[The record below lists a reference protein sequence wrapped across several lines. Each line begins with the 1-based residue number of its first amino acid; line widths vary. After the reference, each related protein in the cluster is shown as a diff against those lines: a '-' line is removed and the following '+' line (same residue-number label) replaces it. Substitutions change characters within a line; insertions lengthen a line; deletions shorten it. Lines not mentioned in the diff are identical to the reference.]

1 MAPRL
6 PRSDRDR
13 ASRCAP
19 PRTCAVSPRV
29 ESCMILWLGLMFLTA
44 FLLAAALPQLQ
55 NPGFE
60 APTLSG
66 WESKTYRK
74 SGRDPL
80 SRLDSS
86 HAREGRQCL
95 LIEAP
100 DPASAG
106 VVQTLFLSPG
116 ALYRLRAWVKTE
128 ALAADGAPAAGG
140 LIEIQTPAGSV
151 GKSRPKSGA
160 SDWQEEAVMFRVP
173 SPGRVTIV
181 LADFEPGKATGT
193 GKIWFDGLHLEP
205 VAEPE
210 APEVRIFRKTGNTA
224 IDIKQGGQFIEHLC
238 RLVPSML
245 AQQVD
250 GDSFEDEPPYRFA
263 YKRELDKP
271 YRPWY
276 PDGAVQVAT
285 FSLDT
290 EGAFNGKRSQ
300 KIVLPLPH
308 VRAGISQDGFYVKKN
323 MAYRLRLHM
332 KGAGDV
338 PVWASL
344 VAPGGMVAAP
354 VSLGKAGTTWEP
366 AEVKLRPTRDVD
378 NATLSLQFEG
388 PGTLWLDRVYLI
400 GDDAVLGIWRP
411 DVVSALKD
419 LNPGVIRFGGTSIE
433 GFEWDQAIGDWDRRE
448 PFTTFWGGLEPNF
461 VGIEEFVQ
469 LCRYVGAEP
478 LICVRWSG
486 KKPEDAAAEVEYL
499 NGGSE
504 TRWGKVRAQNGHPD
518 PYGVKYW
525 QIGNEVGGSK
535 YDASIKDFAQ
545 AMKQVDP
552 AIKILSAYPDEQSI
566 ERGQGFLDYLCP
578 HHYEAGDL
586 EGKQADFEALRKQ
599 IERHAGDK
607 PVRVAVT
614 EWNTTG
620 GEFGL
625 ARGMLQT
632 LGNALSC
639 ARYHNLLQRHAGLV
653 EMAIRSNLIDSF
665 GSGVIVTGPG
675 WLYRSPTYY
684 TEQLYSRAA
693 GSYPLRL
700 ERDGGLAWHMAEPDL
715 SATVSADGKVLRIYG
730 VNSTGGSIP
739 VRFHLMD
746 YSAASEV
753 TGYVLQDRENRGD
766 SEAMNTPY
774 DRDRV
779 SVATKPGSAT
789 GSEPQFVYE
798 PYTVTLLELKL
809 KSP

>member
-1 MAPRL
+1 
-6 PRSDRDR
+6 
-13 ASRCAP
+13 
-19 PRTCAVSPRV
+19 
-29 ESCMILWLGLMFLTA
+29 MILWLGPMFLGA
-44 FLLAAALPQLQ
+44 FLLAATVAQLQ

-60 APTLSG
+60 AATLSG
-66 WESKTYRK
+66 WEIKIYQKT
-74 SGRDPL
+74 GQDPVV
-80 SRLDSS
+80 RLDSGQ
-86 HAREGRQCL
+86 AREGRQCL
-95 LIEAP
+95 LIEAR
-100 DPASAG
+100 DAASAA
-106 VVQTLFLSPG
+106 VFQTLYLPPG
-116 ALYRLRAWVKTE
+116 SLYRLKAWIKTE
-128 ALAADGAPAAGG
+128 ALAAAGG
-140 LIEIQTPAGSV
+140 LIEIQTPAGRV
-151 GKSRPKSGA
+151 GKSRPRSGT

-173 SPGRVTIV
+173 PPGRVRVV
-181 LADFEPGKATGT
+181 LANSEPGEAKGT
-193 GKIWFDGLHLEP
+193 GKIWFDGLRLEP
-205 VAEPE
+205 VQE
-210 APEVRIFRKTGNTA
+210 PEVRDVRIFERTGNTA
-224 IDIKQGGQFIEHLC
+224 IDVKQGGQFIELLC

-250 GDSFEDEPPYRFA
+250 GDSFEEEPPYRFSF
-263 YKRELDKP
+263 KREIDKP

-276 PDGAVQVAT
+276 PDGAVHVAQ

-290 EGAFNGKRSQ
+290 DGAFNGKRSQ

-308 VRAGISQDGFYVKKN
+308 VRAGIAQDGFYLKKGIN
-323 MAYRLRLHM
+323 YRLRLHL
-332 KGAGDV
+332 KGTGDV

-344 VAPGGMVAAP
+344 GAPGGAVAGP
-354 VSLGKAGTTWEP
+354 VSLGNASATWEP
-366 AEVKLRPTRDVD
+366 AEVKLRATRDVV
-378 NATLSLQFEG
+378 NATLSIQFEG
-388 PGTLWLDRVYLI
+388 PGTLWLDRIYLI

-433 GFEWDQAIGDWDRRE
+433 GFEWEQAIGDWDRRA
-448 PFTTFWGGLEPNF
+448 PFTTYWGGLEPNF

-504 TRWGKVRAQNGHPD
+504 TRWGKIRAQNGHRD

-525 QIGNEVGGSK
+525 QIGNEVGGPK

-545 AMKQVDP
+545 AMKGVDP

-578 HHYEAGDL
+578 HHYGAGDL

-599 IERHAGDK
+599 IEGHAGNK
-607 PVRVAVT
+607 RVRVAVT

-639 ARYHNLLQRHAGLV
+639 ARYHNLLQRYAGLV

-700 ERDGGLAWHMAEPDL
+700 ERDGDLPWHLAEPDL
-715 SATVSADGKVLRIYG
+715 SATVSADGKLLRIYG
-730 VNSTGGSIP
+730 VNSTAGSIR
-739 VRFHLMD
+739 VRFHLPD
-746 YSAASEV
+746 FPAASKV
-753 TGYVLQDRENRGD
+753 TAYVLKDRENRGD
-766 SEAMNTPY
+766 SEAMNTP
-774 DRDRV
+774 DDGDRV
-779 SVATKPGSAT
+779 AVLAGPVSAA
-789 GSEPQFVYE
+789 GSEPQFVFE
-798 PYTVTLLELKL
+798 PYSVTLLEVDKVDR
-809 KSP
+809 

>member
-1 MAPRL
+1 
-6 PRSDRDR
+6 
-13 ASRCAP
+13 
-19 PRTCAVSPRV
+19 
-29 ESCMILWLGLMFLTA
+29 MILWQGLMFLTA

-66 WESKTYRK
+66 WESRIYRK
-74 SGRDPL
+74 SGRDPIV
-80 SRLDSS
+80 RLDSS
-86 HAREGRQCL
+86 QAREGRQCL
-95 LIEAP
+95 LIEAL

-106 VVQTLFLSPG
+106 VAQTLFLSPG
-116 ALYRLRAWVKTE
+116 SLYRLRAWIKTE
-128 ALAADGAPAAGG
+128 ALSADGAPAAGG
-140 LIEIQTPAGSV
+140 LIEIQTPAGKV
-151 GKSRPKSGA
+151 GESRTRSGA
-160 SDWQEEAVMFRVP
+160 SDWQEEVVMFRVP
-173 SPGRVTIV
+173 SPGRVSVV
-181 LADFEPGKATGT
+181 LANFEPGKTQGT
-193 GKIWFDGLHLEP
+193 GRIWFDGLHLEP

-210 APEVRIFRKTGNTA
+210 ARDVRIFRKTGNTA

-250 GDSFEDEPPYRFA
+250 GDSFEDEPPYRFT

-276 PDGAVQVAT
+276 PDGAVHVAQ

-308 VRAGISQDGFYVKKN
+308 VRAGIAQDGFYLKQGIT
-323 MAYRLRLHM
+323 YRLRLHM
-332 KGAGDV
+332 RGAGDV

-344 VAPGGMVAAP
+344 VAPGGTVAGP
-354 VSLGKAGTTWEP
+354 VSLGKTSAAWEP
-366 AEVKLRPTRDVD
+366 AEVKLHATRDVD
-378 NATLSLQFEG
+378 NATLSIQFEG
-388 PGTLWLDRVYLI
+388 PGTLWLDRIYLI

-433 GFEWDQAIGDWDRRE
+433 GFEWDQAIGDWDRRA

-499 NGGSE
+499 NGGAE
-504 TRWGKVRAQNGHPD
+504 THWGKLRAQNGHRD
-518 PYGVKYW
+518 AYAVKYW
-525 QIGNEVGGSK
+525 QIGNEVGGPK

-545 AMKQVDP
+545 AMKRVDP
-552 AIKILSAYPDEQSI
+552 AIQILSAYPDEQSI

-578 HHYEAGDL
+578 HHYGAGDL
-586 EGKQADFEALRKQ
+586 EGKQADFEALRNQ
-599 IERHAGDK
+599 IDRHAGNK

-639 ARYHNLLQRHAGLV
+639 ARYHNLLHRYAGLV

-675 WLYRSPTYY
+675 WLFRSPTYY

-693 GSYPLRL
+693 GSCPLRL
-700 ERDGGLAWHMAEPDL
+700 ERGGDLAWYMAEPDL
-715 SATVSADGKVLRIYG
+715 SATVSPDGKLLRIYA
-730 VNSTGGSIP
+730 VNSTAASIG
-739 VRFHLMD
+739 VRFHLQD
-746 YSAASEV
+746 FPAASEA
-753 TGYVLQDRENRGD
+753 TAYVLSDRENRGD
-766 SEAMNTPY
+766 SEAMNTPD

-779 SVATKPGSAT
+779 SVLAGPLSAT
-789 GSEPQFVYE
+789 GSEPRFVFA
-798 PYTVTLLELKL
+798 PYALTLLELKL